1 MKVVSWNVNG
11 LRAVYKKGAW
21 QEFLEKLPA
30 DVYCIQETKARP
42 EQLPDELVN
51 IEGYESYFNYHRKK
65 KGYAGVALYIKKD
78 FKTQEIIENFN
89 ENFDDDGRVI
99 GAKFKEFTLLNVYFP
114 NGGAGPEALE
124 HKLEFY
130 DAFLE
135 FVSALKQSGESV
147 LIAGDFN
154 VAHEEIDLARPKENE
169 NSVGFLPEERAWF
182 DALLAEGF
190 VDLWRELNPEKV
202 AYTWWSQRTRARER
216 NVGWRID
223 YFVAT
228 ADLLEKVVDVKIDDE
243 ILGSDHCPI
252 SLKLDI

>member
-1 MKVVSWNVNG
+1 MKIVSWNVNG

-21 QEFLEKLPA
+21 QEFLKKLPA

-51 IEGYESYFNYHRKK
+51 IKGYNSYFNYHRNK
-65 KGYAGVALYIKKD
+65 KGYAGVALYVKKD
-78 FKTQEIIENFN
+78 IEIKEIIENFN
-89 ENFDDDGRVI
+89 ENFDADGRVI
-99 GAKFKEFTLLNVYFP
+99 GARLKEFTLLNVYFP
-114 NGGAGPEALE
+114 NGGAGPAALE

-135 FVSALKQSGESV
+135 YVSSLKQNGESV

-190 VDLWRELNPEKV
+190 VDIWRELNPEKI

-228 ADLLEKVVDVKIDDE
+228 ADLLEKVVDVKIHDE

-252 SLKLDI
+252 SMDLRT